1 MRSDIEALK
10 ALEAIGLE
18 ARSEPR
24 ILLVEGDAILE
35 HVVPPE
41 PEPEDRRTLALRR
54 IRTGLRAPIV
64 R

>member
-1 MRSDIEALK
+1 MKSDLEALET
-10 ALEAIGLE
+10 LEAIGLE
-18 ARSEPR
+18 ARGEPR
-24 ILLVEGDAILE
+24 ILLVEGDAIRE

-54 IRTGLRAPIV
+54 IRAGLRAPIV